1 MPITPCLAEPL
12 FFFFFSILSLGELE
26 RRLSQVNRLL
36 GKYRP
41 EFDLQHLHKRNPQT
55 NNKLAEGACLCSP
68 ITGELETEDF

>member
-12 FFFFFSILSLGELE
+12 FFFSILSLGELE

-41 EFDLQHLHKRNPQT
+41 EFDLQHLHKRNKPTNKQQT
-55 NNKLAEGACLCSP
+55 G
-68 ITGELETEDF
+68 